1 MEQHKKNEQSDDIPK
16 RLWEIKNRLKQSL
29 AFVSIL
35 IITLSLSGCEKL
47 VENDV
52 SAETK
57 ITQSGYSE
65 SESTTLKN
73 DEKLGVDA
81 LFEEMLCDI
90 EINDQKLSLPC
101 SSKDLG
107 LDPYKECPVYYDDD
121 DNKYHYIFCNPINEH
136 MSIDV
141 EYRSD
146 KSDETIL
153 DADEMYCFYISVYS
167 EDDNNDYK
175 FRFGQINNYSNM
187 TQNYV
192 ESLLGK
198 PSEEF
203 INTSWY
209 ELDNSRIIIIDYN
222 NSYVT
227 SIHCHWK

>member
-1 MEQHKKNEQSDDIPK
+1 MKHHEK
-16 RLWEIKNRLKQSL
+16 RIKHLL
-29 AFVSIL
+29 LLVGIL
-35 IITLSLSGCEKL
+35 TITLSLSGCEKL
-47 VENDV
+47 VETDV

-57 ITQSGYSE
+57 ITQSSYSESE

-73 DEKLGVDA
+73 DEKSGADI
-81 LFEEMLCDI
+81 LFEEMLSDI
-90 EINDQKLSLPC
+90 EINGQKLSLPC

-121 DNKYHYIFCNPINEH
+121 DYKYHYIFGNPTNEH
-136 MSIDV
+136 MYIHV

-146 KSDETIL
+146 KNDETIL
-153 DADEMYCFYISVYS
+153 DADKMYCFYVSAYS
-167 EDDNNDYK
+167 EDNNDEYK
-175 FRFGQINNYSNM
+175 FRFGPINNYSNM

-198 PSEEF
+198 PNEEL

-222 NSYVT
+222 NNSYVT
-227 SIHCHWK
+227 SVHCHWR